1 MGVTESRQ
9 KGQEGYH
16 LPQIRTHPEDG
27 AAMPPHGVRHYLT
40 SVDTGQ
46 LPTARHT
53 PFNWFICGLT
63 QKFRLFFLLL
73 LFCIAAQKHSKN
85 THRHTFNSLTW
96 F

>member
-16 LPQIRTHPEDG
+16 LPQIWTHPEDG
-27 AAMPPHGVRHYLT
+27 AALPPHGVWHYLT

-53 PFNWFICGLT
+53 PFNWFHMCTNIKVQTFLFVVVVLHSGTKTLKEHT
-63 QKFRLFFLLL
+63 Q
-73 LFCIAAQKHSKN
+73 
-85 THRHTFNSLTW
+85 THI
-96 F
+96 